1 LRFEEDEHNVGK
13 VLFIDKEEAFV
24 IAKELAK
31 VGLTTNLRDSFFCV
45 EDANS
50 TFQVAFDDIQSSF
63 WFSFKQQQTLS
74 FSEKTIKETPFHT
87 SLLPFYFAIFC

>member
-31 VGLTTNLRDSFFCV
+31 VRLTTNLRDSFFRV

-50 TFQVAFDDIQSSF
+50 TFQVALDDIQSSF
-63 WFSFKQQQTLS
+63 WFSF
-74 FSEKTIKETPFHT
+74 
-87 SLLPFYFAIFC
+87 